1 MYIYIY
7 YHGVK
12 SAVIYMEFQGEM
24 PDSEIAR
31 DIFLTGHSAY
41 VKLPIKKEIETVLL
55 RYNFPIP
62 TQVNILK

>member
-1 MYIYIY
+1 
-7 YHGVK
+7 
-12 SAVIYMEFQGEM
+12 MEFQGEM

-41 VKLPIKKEIETVLL
+41 VELPIKKEIETVLL